1 MAFLGLGSFGTGLVT
16 GFAESANVALQ
27 ESMDRIRRR
36 IDNVSEYRVKK
47 AISEQEQR
55 AAEVKEVEDLIK
67 QGSKL
72 FKDNPRASEYAATL
86 LDTYGVD
93 GYKAKIAELQEASY
107 NNPINIS
114 DYFEI
119 SQVADITKDGV
130 KPLTI
135 NDYAESYVGGNVKV
149 PDYKLPPDAVPDSG
163 LVGAI
168 FGDIDISG
176 RIQQQYESDV
186 AAAGYDIDVE
196 VPTVMLGDIT
206 FNKFKFDVDTAP
218 TFDDKVNLYQQAMLD
233 ERKSE
238 EEIMQ
243 LESDFSNLLSVAGNS
258 RSYDTQIKALNMQL
272 DRSTPGS
279 EASQEIVFKINNLKT
294 TRDLEIAEAQNDEES
309 IFNLKAK
316 SAWSKYKQNPTAE
329 NLQAFKTIR
338 NQQNEFLTGRG
349 IPLTQQAEEIKISMQ
364 GLDPNSNEYAM
375 LEESLKKLRLINE
388 AGIEVSMGEYD
399 SAQRLINT
407 NSELLAMGNPILTD
421 KEYLT
426 AKKLLD
432 SGNITLKQLQQEYPS
447 AYAAYE
453 KAYVLLANNRK
464 QAWQELINQAP
475 NDRGL
480 IAYGNANGY
489 ITQPSTTVTSTG
501 DITAT
506 VPADATDLTPV
517 TADTSVS
524 TLDEQTQDAIP
535 TDVSVDTADA
545 DAVVEDNVQQQQFT
559 YDFGEGDEEE
569 LVTVNPVEMPVKD
582 QSGGLMI
589 NESGE
594 VITETRIPT
603 VEEVKEFR
611 AEYGDPNKGT
621 GIQTFLGKIRQIM
634 KNEQDRDGFVSTEFA
649 DAITEARKYGYP
661 EEFLDEA
668 RKAALILDRQNIRTL
683 RTKNYVP
690 FFPDEVLEGE

>member
-16 GFAESANVALQ
+16 GFAESANKALQ
-27 ESMDRIRRR
+27 EDMDRINRR
-36 IDNVSEYRVKK
+36 IDTISEYRVKK
-47 AISEQEQR
+47 AIAEQEER
-55 AAEVKEVEDLIK
+55 AAEIKEVEDLIK
-67 QGSKL
+67 QGSRL
-72 FKDNPRASEYAATL
+72 FKDNPRATEYAATL

-119 SQVADITKDGV
+119 SQVADITKNGV
-130 KPLTI
+130 KPLTV

-149 PDYKLPPDAVPDSG
+149 PDYKLPPDAIPDSG

-186 AAAGYDIDVE
+186 AAAGYDIDAE

-349 IPLTQQAEEIKISMQ
+349 IPFEQQAEEIKIAMQ
-364 GLDPNSNEYAM
+364 GVDPNSDEYAM
-375 LEESLKKLRLINE
+375 LEESLKKLRLLNE
-388 AGIEVSMGEYD
+388 AGIEVSMPEYD
-399 SAQRLINT
+399 AAQRLINT

-421 KEYLT
+421 KEYLN

-432 SGNITLKQLQQEYPS
+432 SGNITLKQLKQEYPS
-447 AYAAYE
+447 SYAAYE
-453 KAYVLLANNRK
+453 KAYMLLANNRK

-489 ITQPSTTVTSTG
+489 ITQPSTTATPAD
-501 DITAT
+501 DITTT
-506 VPADATDLTPV
+506 VPSDVTDITPSTTD
-517 TADTSVS
+517 TAVS

-535 TDVSVDTADA
+535 TNVPVDTTDA
-545 DAVVEDNVQQQQFT
+545 DAVIEDEIPQRFT
-559 YDFGEGDEEE
+559 YDFSEGDEEE

-582 QSGGLMI
+582 PSGGLKI
-589 NESGE
+589 NEAGE
-594 VITETRIPT
+594 VITKTRLPT
-603 VEEVKEFR
+603 VEEVKQFR
-611 AEYGDPNKGT
+611 AEYGDPNKSNGYT
-621 GIQTFLGKIRQIM
+621 VFLSKVKQLM
-634 KNEQDRDGFVSTEFA
+634 KNEQDTDGFISTEFN

-661 EEFLDEA
+661 EEFLEKVRSEA
-668 RKAALILDRQNIRTL
+668 VRLDRINRTL
-683 RTKNYVP
+683 KNKKYIP
-690 FFPDEVLEGE
+690 FYPDEVLEGE

>member
-16 GFAESANVALQ
+16 GFAESANKALQ
-27 ESMDRIRRR
+27 EDMDRINRR
-36 IDNVSEYRVKK
+36 IDTISEYRVKK
-47 AISEQEQR
+47 AIAEQEER
-55 AAEVKEVEDLIK
+55 AAEIKEVEDLIK
-67 QGSKL
+67 QGSRL
-72 FKDNPRASEYAATL
+72 FKDNPRATEYAATL

-119 SQVADITKDGV
+119 SQVADITKNGV
-130 KPLTI
+130 KPLTV

-149 PDYKLPPDAVPDSG
+149 PDYKLPPDAIPDSG

-186 AAAGYDIDVE
+186 AAAGYDIDAE

-349 IPLTQQAEEIKISMQ
+349 IPFEQQAEEIKIAMQ
-364 GLDPNSNEYAM
+364 GVDPNSDEYAM
-375 LEESLKKLRLINE
+375 LEESLKKLRLLNE

-421 KEYLT
+421 KEYLN

-432 SGNITLKQLQQEYPS
+432 SGNITLKQLKQEYPS
-447 AYAAYE
+447 SYAAYE
-453 KAYVLLANNRK
+453 KAYMLLANNRK

-489 ITQPSTTVTSTG
+489 ITQPSTTATPAD
-501 DITAT
+501 DITTT
-506 VPADATDLTPV
+506 VPSDVTDITPSTTD
-517 TADTSVS
+517 TAVS

-535 TDVSVDTADA
+535 TNVPVDTTDA
-545 DAVVEDNVQQQQFT
+545 DAVIEDEIPQRFT
-559 YDFGEGDEEE
+559 YDFSEGDEEE

-582 QSGGLMI
+582 PSGGLKI
-589 NESGE
+589 NEAGE
-594 VITETRIPT
+594 VITKTRLPT
-603 VEEVKEFR
+603 VEEVKQFR
-611 AEYGDPNKGT
+611 AEYGDPNKSNGYT
-621 GIQTFLGKIRQIM
+621 VFLSKVKQLM
-634 KNEQDRDGFVSTEFA
+634 KNEQDTDGFISTEFN

-661 EEFLDEA
+661 EEFLEKVRSEA
-668 RKAALILDRQNIRTL
+668 VRLDRINRTL
-683 RTKNYVP
+683 KNKKYIP
-690 FFPDEVLEGE
+690 FYPDEVLEGE

>member
-16 GFAESANVALQ
+16 GFAESANKALQ
-27 ESMDRIRRR
+27 EDMDRINRR
-36 IDNVSEYRVKK
+36 IDTISEYRVKK
-47 AISEQEQR
+47 AIAEQEER
-55 AAEVKEVEDLIK
+55 AAEIKEVEDLIK
-67 QGSKL
+67 QGSRL
-72 FKDNPRASEYAATL
+72 FKDNPRATEYAATL

-119 SQVADITKDGV
+119 SQVADITKNGV
-130 KPLTI
+130 KPLTV

-149 PDYKLPPDAVPDSG
+149 PDYKLPPDAIPDSG

-186 AAAGYDIDVE
+186 AAAGYDIDAE

-349 IPLTQQAEEIKISMQ
+349 IPFEQQAEEIKIAMQ
-364 GLDPNSNEYAM
+364 GVDPNSDEYAM
-375 LEESLKKLRLINE
+375 LEESLKKLRLLNE
-388 AGIEVSMGEYD
+388 AGIEVSMPEYD
-399 SAQRLINT
+399 AAQRLINT

-421 KEYLT
+421 KEYLN

-432 SGNITLKQLQQEYPS
+432 SGNITLKQLKQEYPS
-447 AYAAYE
+447 SYAAYE
-453 KAYVLLANNRK
+453 KAYMLLANNRK

-489 ITQPSTTVTSTG
+489 ITQPSTTATPADDITTTVPSDVTDITTSTT
-501 DITAT
+501 DTA
-506 VPADATDLTPV
+506 
-517 TADTSVS
+517 VS

-535 TDVSVDTADA
+535 TNVPVDTTDA
-545 DAVVEDNVQQQQFT
+545 DAVIEDEIPQRFT
-559 YDFGEGDEEE
+559 YDFSEGDEEE

-582 QSGGLMI
+582 PSGGLKI
-589 NESGE
+589 NEAGE
-594 VITETRIPT
+594 VITKTRLPT
-603 VEEVKEFR
+603 VEEVKQFR
-611 AEYGDPNKGT
+611 AEYGDPNKSNGYT
-621 GIQTFLGKIRQIM
+621 VFLSKVKQLM
-634 KNEQDRDGFVSTEFA
+634 KNEQDTDGFISTEFN

-661 EEFLDEA
+661 EEFLEKVRSEA
-668 RKAALILDRQNIRTL
+668 VRLDRINRTL
-683 RTKNYVP
+683 KNKKYIP
-690 FFPDEVLEGE
+690 FYPDEVLEGE